1 VSGWLKRW
9 ALTRALKRVF
19 GGVMLTG
26 KKTYIV
32 AAAMIAYA
40 VVVQGIW
47 QQDWAAASKTIMEAL
62 AIAGLRAGVSTG
74 PAK

>member
-1 VSGWLKRW
+1 
-9 ALTRALKRVF
+9 
-19 GGVMLTG
+19 MLTG